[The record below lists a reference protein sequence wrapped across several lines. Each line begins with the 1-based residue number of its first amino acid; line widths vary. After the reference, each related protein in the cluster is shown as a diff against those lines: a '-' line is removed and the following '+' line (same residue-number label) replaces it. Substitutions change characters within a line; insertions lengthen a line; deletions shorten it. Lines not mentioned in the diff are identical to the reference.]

1 MTRKA
6 VRTVVLSS
14 TADFFNGM
22 ATAWAFASYDGL
34 SRMNWVDLINALALA
49 ILSLSTSIGI
59 KLKLAYDKHSRSD

>member
-22 ATAWAFASYDGL
+22 ATAWAFASYDAISRLAWMDLL
-34 SRMNWVDLINALALA
+34 SSLLLA
-49 ILSLSTSIGI
+49 ILSLLLSISM
-59 KLKLAYDKHSRSD
+59 KLQLTYDKHT